1 MFVLT
6 RFYCIKLFYVYDY
19 LSNVIIQQVSL
30 SRDRGMFGRVSIQWQ
45 AKLSPGTTHATS
57 EEISTLSTQ
66 LVETSG
72 IVTFQS
78 GDTVTNFSLSLKQD
92 TVPELLSTFYLLLL
106 GDTIQPIAVLDQ
118 SRSVARVSSLQSDFP
133 YGAIQFSPDSRYN
146 HIHTIYYSKG
156 IV

>member
-1 MFVLT
+1 ML
-6 RFYCIKLFYVYDY
+6 
-19 LSNVIIQQVSL
+19 QVSL

-45 AKLSPGTTHATS
+45 AKLSPGTTPATS

-92 TVPELLSTFYLLLL
+92 TVPELMSTFYLLLL

-146 HIHTIYYSKG
+146 YIHTIYYSKG
-156 IV
+156 IG

>member
-1 MFVLT
+1 M
-6 RFYCIKLFYVYDY
+6 
-19 LSNVIIQQVSL
+19 SL

-45 AKLSPGTTHATS
+45 AKFSPGTTPATS
-57 EEISTLSTQ
+57 EEISMLSTQ

-92 TVPELLSTFYLLLL
+92 TVPELMSTFYLLLL

-133 YGAIQFSPDSRYN
+133 YGAI
-146 HIHTIYYSKG
+146 
-156 IV
+156 